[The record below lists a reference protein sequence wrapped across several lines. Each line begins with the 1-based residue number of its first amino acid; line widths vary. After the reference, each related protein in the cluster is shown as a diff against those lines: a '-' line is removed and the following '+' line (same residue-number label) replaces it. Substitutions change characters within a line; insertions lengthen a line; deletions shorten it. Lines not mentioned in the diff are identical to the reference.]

1 MQKKLLKIKVLI
13 SYPSGHVE
21 VRSPEDRKTISLV
34 KNIALKQWE
43 AVANAIFDVEELKE
57 ELPTALKRRV
67 SAEFKEYCKTD
78 SVLKGCDPEQLS
90 AFSNRLVLHEVAIFC
105 PLWNASVSGACGQ
118 GKDATNHIALA
129 TSVVA
134 RCRNALMSAIAYRI
148 SMILYHSAARHADF
162 QRLNQLG
169 VCMSA
174 SRTVALQ
181 RKMGANFDS
190 QALLWK
196 KEIEQNKASIQL
208 IEEIKNDQ
216 APDSAPEGTC
226 VDITQ
231 HKLENYPTYN
241 EERGKHVAKL
251 LTAQNPHLSE
261 ATTKAN
267 LISALTHLRSEKL
280 PVFKLVLFL

>member
-1 MQKKLLKIKVLI
+1 
-13 SYPSGHVE
+13 
-21 VRSPEDRKTISLV
+21 
-34 KNIALKQWE
+34 
-43 AVANAIFDVEELKE
+43 
-57 ELPTALKRRV
+57 
-67 SAEFKEYCKTD
+67 
-78 SVLKGCDPEQLS
+78 
-90 AFSNRLVLHEVAIFC
+90 
-105 PLWNASVSGACGQ
+105 
-118 GKDATNHIALA
+118 
-129 TSVVA
+129 
-134 RCRNALMSAIAYRI
+134 
-148 SMILYHSAARHADF
+148 
-162 QRLNQLG
+162 
-169 VCMSA
+169 
-174 SRTVALQ
+174 
-181 RKMGANFDS
+181 MGANVDS

-241 EERGKHVAKL
+241 EETGKHVAKL

-261 ATTKAN
+261 TTTKAN